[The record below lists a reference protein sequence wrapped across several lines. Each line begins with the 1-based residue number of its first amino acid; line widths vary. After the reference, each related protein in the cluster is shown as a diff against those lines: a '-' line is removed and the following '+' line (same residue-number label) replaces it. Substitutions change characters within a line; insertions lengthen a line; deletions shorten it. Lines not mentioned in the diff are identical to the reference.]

1 MLLFK
6 DKKVIDGLCKVLL
19 TASRIGEHVNII
31 SNSSS
36 LQFFT
41 VNASLTVVGETT
53 VSSRLY
59 EGSATKN
66 THIKARAAEVI
77 ARIISRALPTS
88 MQWEFVTTGSGEEV
102 LDVRVFYASGL
113 NKTFKVHCM
122 HIVSSQLDF
131 MSPRDS
137 AFSFSCLTSRLRDAF
152 SHCDLGADEIK
163 FAFHQDMVNIYTRKI
178 YRGTQTNGAGAI
190 SGNAAALNGVMRGLG
205 KIGAGGNS
213 STGLSTTVTVQPETF
228 EQITIQT
235 PLQLVFK
242 FKEFRTVV
250 KAFHGLSEKVVL
262 QVRFDADLNN
272 TTTVL
277 EFSVNSPI
285 SPPFQYTYRFLAKQQ
300 TDSRE
305 HRRWLKIG
313 RQLPEWVMADA
324 LHGDT
329 HFRYNQSSS
338 QNQNNIYV
346 TRGDGTSTQGGLF
359 VDDDAMDAESN
370 NNDDNNEAETH
381 DPTPETVDPGPTSRH
396 ELEHEPERDMQAEEP
411 TPEPTAEPTEDTGE
425 DVDEVGYT
433 QGGPTTARGLFD

>member
-6 DKKVIDGLCKVLL
+6 DRKVIDGLCKVLL

-31 SNSSS
+31 SNSTS

-77 ARIISRALPTS
+77 ARIISRTPPTS
-88 MQWEFVTTGSGEEV
+88 MQWAFITTTSGEEV
-102 LDVRVFYASGL
+102 LDVHVFYASGL
-113 NKTFKVHCM
+113 NKSFKIPCM

-131 MSPRDS
+131 MSPGDS

-178 YRGTQTNGAGAI
+178 YRGTQTTGAGAI
-190 SGNAAALNGVMRGLG
+190 GGNAAASLNGAMRGLG
-205 KIGAGGNS
+205 KIGAGGSS

-277 EFSVNSPI
+277 EFSINSPV

-305 HRRWLKIG
+305 HPRWLKIG

-324 LHGDT
+324 FHGEAP
-329 HFRYNQSSS
+329 FRYHQPSS
-338 QNQNNIYV
+338 QNNDHLYV
-346 TRGDGTSTQGGLF
+346 SREEGTSQGNLF
-359 VDDDAMDAESN
+359 VDDDAMDAEEPN
-370 NNDDNNEAETH
+370 GTTETR
-381 DPTPETVDPGPTSRH
+381 DPTPETVDPGPQPEQWPEPRP
-396 ELEHEPERDMQAEEP
+396 EHDAESNQESIEEP
-411 TPEPTAEPTEDTGE
+411 SAEPIEDTGE
-425 DVDEVGYT
+425 DLDEIGYT
-433 QGGPTTARGLFD
+433 QGGPTSARGLFD